1 VRALIEA
8 EVLKLRTM
16 RSPLILLACAQ
27 ALVVVGVS
35 GLFVGGADA
44 DSGKTVAGALAHVGV
59 AGLFPLML
67 GIMAV
72 AGEYRHRT
80 ITDTYLSTPR
90 RSPVIGAKVL
100 VYGAVGLAMGV
111 LGTLTAVVATA
122 IWMSAKGGGS
132 LSLSD
137 PDVWQTAVGCIVQNG
152 LFAAIGVG
160 VGALVRNLVGAVAAT
175 LAWVAVV
182 EGVVGE
188 LLGGGLTRWLPF
200 AAGEALGK
208 LGAVSDGLPQVGAG
222 VLLAGYAA
230 AFTLAALLSSVRR
243 DVA

>member
-1 VRALIEA
+1 MMPLIEA

-16 RSPLILLACAQ
+16 RSPLILLAGAQ
-27 ALVVVGVS
+27 ALVLVGVS
-35 GLFVGGADA
+35 GLFVNGADT
-44 DSGKTVAGALAHVGV
+44 DSSETVAAAVAHVGLAAV
-59 AGLFPLML
+59 FPLML

-90 RSPVIGAKVL
+90 RSPVIGAKVIVSAVAGL
-100 VYGAVGLAMGV
+100 VMGV

-122 IWMSAKGGGS
+122 IWMSAKGGS

-137 PDVWQTAVGCIVQNG
+137 PDVWHTAVGCIVQNG

-160 VGALVRNLVGAVAAT
+160 VGALVRNLVGAVAAA
-175 LAWVAVV
+175 LAWLAVI
-182 EGVVGE
+182 EGVVGQ
-188 LLGGGLTRWLPF
+188 LLGSGPTKWLPY

-208 LGAVSDGLPQVGAG
+208 LPTASDGLPQLGAG

-230 AFTLAALLSSVRR
+230 AFTLAAVLSSARR